1 MEFKWSCP
9 LMIIEVVCKLT
20 NDVYIL
26 HMCCLQEGLVE
37 KFIEWTRE
45 AEEPLQSYA
54 TGLLARAIEVQEIAA
69 NFKEHNSQ
77 LVSEIL
83 ILGGN
88 NEI

>member
-1 MEFKWSCP
+1 M
-9 LMIIEVVCKLT
+9 
-20 NDVYIL
+20 
-26 HMCCLQEGLVE
+26 E

-77 LVSEIL
+77 LVSEAL
-83 ILGGN
+83 ISGGN
-88 NEI
+88 KHLTPIQQLAVAPI